1 MNFINGHIEQGI
13 FRKTRGLT
21 LPSPPSAAPE
31 RVAGR
36 DLVYGVL
43 PEHNIR
49 VGADGPSG
57 TAGVVEDNGLETY
70 AKVDCNGEEISCLF
84 RERLDMRCGN
94 PIDIVIAPVY
104 IHLFDKATGRHAGAS
119 DR

>member
-36 DLVYGVL
+36 DLAYGVR
-43 PEHNIR
+43 PEHIR

-57 TAGVVEDNGLETY
+57 TVGAVEDNGLETY
-70 AKVDCNGEEISCLF
+70 AKVDCNGEEMSCLF
-84 RERLDMRCGN
+84 RERLDIRYGN
-94 PIDIVIAPVY
+94 PIDIVMNPMY
-104 IHLFDKATGRHAGAS
+104 IHLFDKATGKRL
-119 DR
+119 